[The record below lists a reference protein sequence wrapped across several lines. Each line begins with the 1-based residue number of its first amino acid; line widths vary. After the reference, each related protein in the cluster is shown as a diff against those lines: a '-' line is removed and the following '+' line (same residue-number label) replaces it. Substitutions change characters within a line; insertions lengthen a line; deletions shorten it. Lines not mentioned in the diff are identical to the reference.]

1 MVEKTQEETLIEM
14 KEDIETF
21 TTEFFGKYNI
31 TAKVLYNLNIDKLAA
46 LSVSE
51 VENITN
57 KWIRFEVGEMYSVK
71 SKTRISKL
79 IGYRHAMFYYLHEMG
94 YTLTFIGKYFGF
106 NHATVL
112 HGINKIKTFV
122 DIGDN
127 TTLEILL
134 TLHDDFEKA
143 NGSVGDI
150 QPLDQGESDS

>member
-1 MVEKTQEETLIEM
+1 ME
-14 KEDIETF
+14 
-21 TTEFFGKYNI
+21 
-31 TAKVLYNLNIDKLAA
+31 
-46 LSVSE
+46 
-51 VENITN
+51 
-57 KWIRFEVGEMYSVK
+57 